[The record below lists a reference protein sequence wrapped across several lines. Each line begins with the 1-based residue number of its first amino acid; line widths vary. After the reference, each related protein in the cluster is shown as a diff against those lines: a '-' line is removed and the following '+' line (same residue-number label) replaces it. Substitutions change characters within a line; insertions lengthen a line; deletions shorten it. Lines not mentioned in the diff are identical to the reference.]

1 MRTTSLL
8 AVVGLAVLAGS
19 AGTAIA
25 ETEAP
30 SLEAI
35 NEAEF
40 KDAPQIDSSRIEPLV
55 LKAQVLLDRAHVSPG
70 VIDGYYGENFQKS
83 VRAFET
89 MHDLE
94 ADGML
99 DADTWSLLV
108 FTGDKPVFRRYAI
121 TREDAEGPFVDEIP
135 EDYAK
140 QAEMEALSYTS
151 IQEMLAERFHM
162 DEDLLLALNPGAE
175 FRADEEIVVAA
186 VRDQSASTKVDKV
199 EVSRSNGSL
208 SAYAED
214 GTLVLF
220 APATVGSEDL
230 PSPTGTH
237 KVMAVVT
244 DPNYTYR
251 PDVNFKQGDL
261 DETLILPPGPNNPV
275 GSVWID
281 LSEPTYGVHGTPEP
295 SKIDKTAS
303 HGCVRLTNW
312 DARELAGLIGEGD
325 TVAFVD

>member
-19 AGTAIA
+19 AGTAMA

-108 FTGDKPVFRRYAI
+108 FTGDKPVFRRY
-121 TREDAEGPFVDEIP
+121 V
-135 EDYAK
+135 
-140 QAEMEALSYTS
+140 
-151 IQEMLAERFHM
+151 
-162 DEDLLLALNPGAE
+162 
-175 FRADEEIVVAA
+175 
-186 VRDQSASTKVDKV
+186 
-199 EVSRSNGSL
+199 
-208 SAYAED
+208 
-214 GTLVLF
+214 
-220 APATVGSEDL
+220 
-230 PSPTGTH
+230 
-237 KVMAVVT
+237 
-244 DPNYTYR
+244 
-251 PDVNFKQGDL
+251 
-261 DETLILPPGPNNPV
+261 
-275 GSVWID
+275 
-281 LSEPTYGVHGTPEP
+281 
-295 SKIDKTAS
+295 
-303 HGCVRLTNW
+303 
-312 DARELAGLIGEGD
+312 
-325 TVAFVD
+325 